1 MTQKTDGKKQKM
13 SFSHTRRFK
22 VIKKQAQGAAD
33 AESWALTVI
42 SKKKKTYIGTNL
54 VQNGI
59 EQQNTKELK
68 R

>member
-1 MTQKTDGKKQKM
+1 MQNPGHLPL
-13 SFSHTRRFK
+13 F
-22 VIKKQAQGAAD
+22 
-33 AESWALTVI
+33 L
-42 SKKKKTYIGTNL
+42 KKKTYIGTNL

>member
-42 SKKKKTYIGTNL
+42 SKKKRHTLGLIWCKT
-54 VQNGI
+54 
-59 EQQNTKELK
+59 
-68 R
+68 

>member
-42 SKKKKTYIGTNL
+42 SKKRHTLGLIWCKT
-54 VQNGI
+54 
-59 EQQNTKELK
+59 ELSSRTPK
-68 R
+68 S

>member
-42 SKKKKTYIGTNL
+42 SKKKTYIGTNL
-54 VQNGI
+54 VQNRI